1 MLTGILV
8 PTDGNICVAERVPHR
23 ERIENARNIGVVFGQ
38 RTQLWWDLPVRDSL
52 ELLRDMHGMTQSR
65 FDKSLERLDAVLG
78 LGDLLPVMARKLS
91 LGQRM
96 RADLAAALIHEP
108 SIVYLDEPTIG
119 LDISVK
125 DRVRAFARHLVA
137 EGTTVLLT
145 THDLDDIEDICRR
158 IIIIDD
164 GRLAY
169 DGDLE
174 SVKNTY
180 ARDCSMH
187 FQLAAGAPVG
197 ADRTRDL
204 PVRRLRPARASPRM
218 AALDRERASLRRN
231 GLHPRPRLRRSP
243 DRTGGGHRGRRA
255 GGLVRRALGA
265 GARVLAARPPAA
277 DGARWV
283 SQAGRPAERACTAPP
298 GSTGAAWA
306 PICAQRWSTK
316 PISGL

>member
-1 MLTGILV
+1 MGPNGAGKSTTVKMLTGILV
-8 PTDGNICVAERVPHR
+8 PTEGDIYVAGRVPHR

-78 LGDLLPVMARKLS
+78 LSDLLSVMARKLS

-137 EGTTVLLT
+137 AGTTVLLT

-187 FQLAAGAPVG
+187 FQLAAGAPVASVSARLPEATVTLG
-197 ADRTRDL
+197 DNERELIVTFDRF
-204 PVRRLRPARASPRM
+204 
-218 AALDRERASLRRN
+218 AL
-231 GLHPRPRLRRSP
+231 
-243 DRTGGGHRGRRA
+243 
-255 GGLVRRALGA
+255 
-265 GARVLAARPPAA
+265 
-277 DGARWV
+277 
-283 SQAGRPAERACTAPP
+283 
-298 GSTGAAWA
+298 STGSVLNAVLPDGEVLDVSISEPAIEDVVRKVYAGELRLGHSNGKAA
-306 PICAQRWSTK
+306 T
-316 PISGL
+316 